1 MSRAAWHP
9 ASPLWPAGSVLAQE
23 GGSHERL
30 TRPRA
35 ERRAHLGPSPRR
47 GRRATPTPTHSS
59 CRPDGEPN
67 PVSPSLG
74 NYTSRF
80 LRKPVPTANERTRV
94 SLQLSPRGWGTLPQ
108 WGPEP
113 APGWEP
119 SGGGCRAG
127 GRGRPGGQRAGEQPG
142 RRRSPA
148 SLLSPEPGPSQGA
161 TDGPASP
168 ALPVGARN
176 PAGCRMASP
185 AAPAAPPRQGRPRRG
200 RAGVCR
206 GPLSPDRAT

>member
-23 GGSHERL
+23 GGGHEAD
-30 TRPRA
+30 PS
-35 ERRAHLGPSPRR
+35 ERRAYLGPSPRR

-80 LRKPVPTANERTRV
+80 LRKPVPTANERALASWVGHLPSAGARARSRV
-94 SLQLSPRGWGTLPQ
+94 GAQRRGVQSW
-108 WGPEP
+108 
-113 APGWEP
+113 
-119 SGGGCRAG
+119 GCRAG

-148 SLLSPEPGPSQGA
+148 SLLSPEPGPSRGA